1 MTDPDQY
8 IHNLTIKIKSLVLLN
23 FILTLNL
30 RLLKDFHFFWL
41 FLGFDRFFRGCLY
54 LCGCNFAGR
63 GLSSSSLLSLDHLIY
78 QDHQS
83 FSEDQHLN
91 EEQLDVSGLTVE
103 DEVAVKADKEDIGD
117 EGGELGDDPAGGIEE
132 GGDEEEGDDVSH
144 IF

>member
-1 MTDPDQY
+1 M
-8 IHNLTIKIKSLVLLN
+8 
-23 FILTLNL
+23 
-30 RLLKDFHFFWL
+30 
-41 FLGFDRFFRGCLY
+41 
-54 LCGCNFAGR
+54 
-63 GLSSSSLLSLDHLIY
+63 
-78 QDHQS
+78 
-83 FSEDQHLN
+83 N